1 MGKFKKTRGGVTN
14 HAVERVK
21 LQYDSKLDKKEI
33 KKVLRESKLREEKI
47 NRFTNGQFMFTENEV
62 ARLCMKK
69 FPRNSILVAIV
80 AEGEIRTVEDKLL
93 HA

>member
-14 HAVERVK
+14 HAVKRVK
-21 LQYDSKLDKKEI
+21 LQYDSKLNEEEI
-33 KKVLRESKLREEKI
+33 RKILRESKLREEKI
-47 NRFTNGQFMFTENEV
+47 NRFTNGHFMFTENEV
-62 ARLCMKK
+62 ARLRMKK

-80 AEGEIRTVEDKLL
+80 AEGEIRTVEDKPI